1 MQEDADLYN
10 LGIPSVLAMVLLLVA
25 ARLLRETSDGSLQIP
40 HILLDMSAV
49 VLADEQDISNC
60 VVDVNIRLY
69 TGGTKTFGLKY
80 VLLSYMHIRNQFKYH
95 RVQQTMPTLLVY
107 CSW

>member
-1 MQEDADLYN
+1 MQEDADLSN
-10 LGIPSVLAMVLLLVA
+10 LGTPSVLAMVLLLVA

-69 TGGTKTFGLKY
+69 TGGTKTFGLKEP
-80 VLLSYMHIRNQFKYH
+80 VQVSPCATNNANTPCLLQ
-95 RVQQTMPTLLVY
+95 LVTN
-107 CSW
+107 